1 MSETKKKKRRAYL
14 DSFRKNEEGTYD
26 YTGSVYRFE
35 GNDDELRCSLIKLWG
50 LCAVLVGSLIAA
62 GCISAPGM
70 DNCFYMLL
78 PYVAALMSGISVFW
92 ALCRMTSG
100 KNPLK
105 EYVYEAS
112 VAKLPERTVM
122 TVFFAAVTAIGEVVY
137 IFIHGM
143 EGKTAGFCV
152 FVLLESAAA
161 GAVLV
166 MRRTIQRMNWIKH
179 KSIQQNVCSEPKN
192 TKTYGD
198 N

>member
-14 DSFRKNEEGTYD
+14 DSFRKNEEGKYD
-26 YTGSVYRFE
+26 YTGSIYCFE
-35 GNDDELRCSLIKLWG
+35 GTDDDLRCSLMKLWG
-50 LCAVLVGSLIAA
+50 LCVVLLGSLIAA

-70 DNCFYMLL
+70 DNCFYVLL

-100 KNPLK
+100 KNPLR

-112 VAKLPERTVM
+112 VGKLPERTVM
-122 TVFFAAVTAIGEVVY
+122 TAFFAAVTLIGDTVY
-137 IFIHGM
+137 ICIHGM
-143 EGKTAGFCV
+143 EGKPVGFSV
-152 FVLLESAAA
+152 FMLLESAAA

-179 KSIQQNVCSEPKN
+179 KNMYKNVFFRPEN

>member
-14 DSFRKNEEGTYD
+14 DSFQKNEAGKYD
-26 YTGSVYRFE
+26 YTGNNYFFE
-35 GNDDELRCSLIKLWG
+35 GTDDELRCSLMKLWG
-50 LCAVLVGSLIAA
+50 LCVVLMGSLIAA
-62 GCISAPGM
+62 GCISVPGM
-70 DNCFYMLL
+70 DNCFYVLL
-78 PYVAALMSGISVFW
+78 PYVAALMAGVSVFW

-112 VAKLPERTVM
+112 VVKLPERAVM
-122 TVFFAAVTAIGEVVY
+122 TVFLAVVTLIGEVIY
-137 IFIHGM
+137 ICMHGM

-152 FVLLESAAA
+152 FMLLESAAA

-166 MRRTIQRMNWIKH
+166 MRREIQHMNWIKH
-179 KSIQQNVCSEPKN
+179 KSIQQNVCSGIKN
-192 TKTYGD
+192 TKTYRD